1 MNKSVVLIII
11 LVVAFMFSSS
21 IGGAIWLFWDSIVGT
36 TPSGGPSPAKT
47 PSGPSVVTP
56 GPSGQRGSPP
66 GPSGPIAPSCTPLN
80 QSYVGTWYDSNGLR
94 VVVGTPSG
102 CTGIV
107 NYKGLNIQYVVEAS
121 NIISIDTGVIIKRFI
136 FNSTTSATG
145 FGGETLSMSPP
156 PGISLVPGGACEVFQ
171 SRNLGSWSDEFN
183 TNTIVINTPTGC
195 NGTIIYGTQTL
206 TYTVINEN
214 LISFVTSGAMG
225 GKHYMSF
232 LVTPNTATLIRE
244 GVTFGS
250 FYTKNIPGPAAAA
263 PPPGCPTV
271 LDTNFI
277 GTWISP
283 GLYNIVIY
291 PNTGCSLRF
300 FHNTG
305 DLPCIIINSKEI
317 QYNTGG
323 GFTAKIVLQTPPTTA
338 ILSLVGVSSGPTI
351 TLNKQP

>member
-1 MNKSVVLIII
+1 
-11 LVVAFMFSSS
+11 
-21 IGGAIWLFWDSIVGT
+21 
-36 TPSGGPSPAKT
+36 
-47 PSGPSVVTP
+47 
-56 GPSGQRGSPP
+56 
-66 GPSGPIAPSCTPLN
+66 
-80 QSYVGTWYDSNGLR
+80 
-94 VVVGTPSG
+94 VGTPSG

-145 FGGETLSMSPP
+145 FGGENLTMSPP

-195 NGTIIYGTQTL
+195 NGTMSYGAQTL

-225 GKHYMSF
+225 GKYYMTF

-244 GVTFGS
+244 GATFGTS
-250 FYTKNIPGPAAAA
+250 YTKNIPGPAPA
-263 PPPGCPTV
+263 PPPGCQTV
-271 LDTNFI
+271 LDPNFI

-283 GLYNIVIY
+283 GLYNIIIY
-291 PNTGCSLRF
+291 QNTGCSLRF
-300 FHNTG
+300 FHNNG

-317 QYNTGG
+317 QYNMGG
-323 GFTAKIVLQTPPTTA
+323 TVIKIVLQTPTTA
-338 ILSLVGVSSGPTI
+338 IVSSVTGLAGVPTS
-351 TLNKQP
+351 LNKQP